1 MEYINRNFITFNSMC
16 IVKIKRELKLFENFI
31 IEWDLRFVR
40 IEEELIW
47 MWKSTNYYFSLSREK
62 NTTKKKDI
70 RVQRYVTPALF
81 LHHPL
86 YLLAAGCNL
95 LRHRL
100 WPRMHF
106 FPFFHPI
113 STYIIHVN
121 SIYLPIS
128 SNKIS
133 KTVLCRSLLISV
145 LIIQHCQL
153 NNLYWLKKWN
163 TKEIRI
169 SKKKLY
175 VTFIP
180 RQI

>member
-1 MEYINRNFITFNSMC
+1 M
-16 IVKIKRELKLFENFI
+16 
-31 IEWDLRFVR
+31 RFVR

-47 MWKSTNYYFSLSREK
+47 TWKSTNYYFSLLREK
-62 NTTKKKDI
+62 NTTKKKNI
-70 RVQRYVTPALF
+70 RVQGYITPALF

-106 FPFFHPI
+106 FPLFHPI

-128 SNKIS
+128 SNKIP

-153 NNLYWLKKWN
+153 NNLYWLEKWN
-163 TKEIRI
+163 TK
-169 SKKKLY
+169 KM
-175 VTFIP
+175 
-180 RQI
+180 